1 MRKIAEISPAS
12 DADAHDAL
20 TQAFLRGA
28 GIPAEAVPHAL
39 TPEQME
45 LVGKLLAT
53 SLQGTIDQ
61 LALRSLVKQ
70 EAKADVTMVVVR
82 NNNPLKFFPD
92 SPTVLTQMLRK
103 KMPGF
108 MEPLEAIDDA
118 CHALRGHQLGVV
130 AGSRA
135 SMDSVVQR
143 LAPARVE
150 AALAPAGVLDALVPG
165 RRPAALWREYARQY
179 GVLAGEVQDQFK
191 GAFGA
196 AFLDAYEEKVHRFD
210 KEVPHG

>member
-1 MRKIAEISPAS
+1 MSNFADTSAS
-12 DADAHDAL
+12 STEPHDAL

-28 GIPAEAVPHAL
+28 GISADTLPSGL

-45 LVGKLLAT
+45 LVGKLLAA

-70 EAKADVTMVVVR
+70 EARADVTMVVVR

-92 SPTVLTQMLRK
+92 SPTVITQMLRK

-118 CHALRGHQLGVV
+118 YHALRGHQLGVV
-130 AGSRA
+130 AGCRA
-135 SMDSVVQR
+135 TMDSVVKR
-143 LAPARVE
+143 LAPAQFE
-150 AALAPAGVLDALVPG
+150 AVARPSGALDSLIPS
-165 RRPAALWREYARQY
+165 RRPAAQWREYVNQY
-179 GVLAGEVQDQFK
+179 GVLAGEVKDQFK
-191 GAFGA
+191 GAFGP
-196 AFLDAYEEKVHRFD
+196 AFLEAYEQEVHRFD
-210 KEVPHG
+210 KEAGHG

>member
-1 MRKIAEISPAS
+1 MSKIADSAANR
-12 DADAHDAL
+12 DTGAHDAL

-28 GIPAEAVPHAL
+28 GIPADALPAAL

-45 LVGKLLAT
+45 LVGKLLAA

-92 SPTVLTQMLRK
+92 SPTVITQMLRK

-108 MEPLEAIDDA
+108 MEPLESIEEAG
-118 CHALRGHQLGVV
+118 HALRGHQLGVV
-130 AGSRA
+130 AGCRA
-135 SMDSVVQR
+135 TMDSVIKR
-143 LAPARVE
+143 LSPEKFE
-150 AALAPAGVLDALVPG
+150 AATAPGGVLDALIPS
-165 RRPAALWREYARQY
+165 RRPAALWHEYVRQY
-179 GVLAGEVQDQFK
+179 NALAGEVKDQFK
-191 GAFGA
+191 GAFGP
-196 AFLDAYEEKVHRFD
+196 AFLEAYEQEVDRFAR
-210 KEVPHG
+210 EASHG

>member
-1 MRKIAEISPAS
+1 MSKIS
-12 DADAHDAL
+12 DSAANSDTGAHDAL

-28 GIPAEAVPHAL
+28 GIAADAMPAAL

-45 LVGKLLAT
+45 LVGKLLAA

-92 SPTVLTQMLRK
+92 SPTVITQMLRK

-108 MEPLEAIDDA
+108 MEPLESIEEAGQ
-118 CHALRGHQLGVV
+118 ALRGHQLGVV
-130 AGSRA
+130 AGCRA
-135 SMDSVVQR
+135 TMDSVVKR
-143 LAPARVE
+143 LAPEKFE
-150 AALAPAGVLDALVPG
+150 AAAAPGGVLDSLIPS
-165 RRPAALWREYARQY
+165 RRPAALWHDYVRQY
-179 GVLAGEVQDQFK
+179 GTLAGEVKDQFK
-191 GAFGA
+191 GAFGP
-196 AFLDAYEEKVHRFD
+196 AFLEAYEQEVDRFAR
-210 KEVPHG
+210 EASHG